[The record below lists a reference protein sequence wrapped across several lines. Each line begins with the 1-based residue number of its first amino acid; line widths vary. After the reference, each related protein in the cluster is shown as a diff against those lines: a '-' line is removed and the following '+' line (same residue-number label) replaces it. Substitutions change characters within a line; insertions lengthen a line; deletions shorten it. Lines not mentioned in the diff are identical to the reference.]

1 MFKTPQEF
9 ADAAKAL
16 IPTVNVS
23 KNGYEIR
30 TQVLE
35 MAKDHQWS
43 DYNAK
48 FAGWEQTVKRDPKT
62 GEVVT
67 AVTMPVGPGTEH
79 ILEAAEQFYAFVNG
93 VSSKK

>member
-16 IPTVNVS
+16 IPTVNMS

-35 MAKDHQWS
+35 MAKDHVWL
-43 DYNAK
+43 DYHSQYGAAQVAMEK
-48 FAGWEQTVKRDPKT
+48 QGDEI
-62 GEVVT
+62 VT
-67 AVTMPVGPGTEH
+67 SVTLPEIPGTEH
-79 ILEAAEQFYAFVNG
+79 VLEAAEKFYDFVNQ
-93 VSSKK
+93 STKR

>member
-16 IPTVNVS
+16 IPTVNMS

-35 MAKDHQWS
+35 MAKDHVWT
-43 DYNAK
+43 DYHSQYGAWQIKSEKQGN
-48 FAGWEQTVKRDPKT
+48 
-62 GEVVT
+62 EVVT
-67 AVTMPVGPGTEH
+67 TVECPTVPGTEH

>member
-16 IPTVNVS
+16 IPTVNMS

-35 MAKDHQWS
+35 MAKDHVWT
-43 DYNAK
+43 DYHSKLGAVGMKIEKQGN
-48 FAGWEQTVKRDPKT
+48 
-62 GEVVT
+62 EVVT
-67 AVTMPVGPGTEH
+67 SIEYPTVPGTEN
-79 ILEAAEQFYAFVNG
+79 ILEAAEKFYAFVNG